1 MVTKKYTAILQE
13 TCSFGYRYQVHGN
26 TLSEV
31 RKNAIEKFMNARWH
45 KTADPPIIRIRENNS
60 TPYGKPIGAISV
72 SKQYYS
78 NTTPYLFYWRTDD
91 GSGRGSKATG
101 RLIKSNG
108 EIGATYEGYKKM
120 KYKDLVGKYP
130 YW

>member
-1 MVTKKYTAILQE
+1 MVTKKYTATLQE
-13 TCSFGYRYQVHGN
+13 YCSFGYAYEVHGN

-45 KTADPPIIRIRENNS
+45 KTAEPPAIRIIENNG
-60 TPYGKPIGAISV
+60 TPYGKSIGEISV

-78 NTTPYLFYWRTDD
+78 TIPYLFYWRTSNGD
-91 GSGRGSKATG
+91 GRISKPTG

-108 EIGATYEGYKKM
+108 EIGATFTGYSKM

>member
-1 MVTKKYTAILQE
+1 MAMNKSSKIYTAVLHE
-13 TCSFGYRYQVHGN
+13 SCSNGYWYKVYGV
-26 TLSEV
+26 TLNEL
-31 RKNAIEKFMNARWH
+31 RKNVILKFMKARWH
-45 KTADPPIIRIRENNS
+45 KTADPPIVNVYLTNGNVIAR
-60 TPYGKPIGAISV
+60 GKFIGCINIW
-72 SKQYYS
+72 KQYDPF
-78 NTTPYLFYWRTDD
+78 TAPYVFLWEADN
-91 GSGRGSKATG
+91 

>member
-1 MVTKKYTAILQE
+1 MATIKSGKKYTAVLQE
-13 TCSFGYRYQVHGN
+13 SCSNGYWYKVYGD
-26 TLSEV
+26 TLTEL
-31 RKNAIEKFMNARWH
+31 RKNVILKFMKARWH
-45 KTADPPIIRIRENNS
+45 KTADPPIVNVYQTNGNVIARGKFIGRID
-60 TPYGKPIGAISV
+60 IW
-72 SKQYYS
+72 KQYDPF
-78 NTTPYLFYWRTDD
+78 TAPYVFLWETDN
-91 GSGRGSKATG
+91 

>member
-1 MVTKKYTAILQE
+1 MVTKKYTATLHE
-13 TCSFGYRYQVHGN
+13 TCSFGYAYEAHGN

-31 RKNAIEKFMNARWH
+31 RKNTIEKFMNSRWH
-45 KTADPPIIRIRENNS
+45 KTADPPVIRIRENNS
-60 TPYGKPIGAISV
+60 TPYGKPIGEITV
-72 SKQYYS
+72 SKQYS
-78 NTTPYLFYWRTDD
+78 PTTPYLFYWRIAD
-91 GSGRGSKATG
+91 GSGRGSRATG

-108 EIGATYEGYKKM
+108 ELGLTYEGYKKK